1 MGAIVSRRGSRP
13 ASARVAPAVLGVA
26 QGASPASPPFR
37 PISAPPAL
45 VQSADER
52 STDAARRASALERV
66 DVVEGRREVADTPRT
81 QQLERARITA
91 LVEHILHEGGDV
103 LAQLAPLDAAA
114 LLDSVATGDAAVA
127 GAMRHRARAQ
137 VVYARSRLRA
147 MSARTLEE
155 ARHRRA
161 RFRCL
166 ITLSRARG
174 HTSGWVRARPALRF
188 SRVAGRSRSVS
199 L

>member
-52 STDAARRASALERV
+52 STDAARRAPALERV
-66 DVVEGRREVADTPRT
+66 DAFEGRREAADTPRT

-137 VVYARSRLRA
+137 VVCARARAPCLPQRSR
-147 MSARTLEE
+147 
-155 ARHRRA
+155 RHA
-161 RFRCL
+161 TGEHVF
-166 ITLSRARG
+166 A
-174 HTSGWVRARPALRF
+174 A
-188 SRVAGRSRSVS
+188 
-199 L
+199 